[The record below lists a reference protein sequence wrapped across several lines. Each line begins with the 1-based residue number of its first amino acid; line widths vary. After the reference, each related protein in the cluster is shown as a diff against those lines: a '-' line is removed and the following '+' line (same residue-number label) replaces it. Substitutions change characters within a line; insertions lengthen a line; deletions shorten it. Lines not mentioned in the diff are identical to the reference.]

1 MFVTIKDSVFKVK
14 VCNSPSEKA
23 EGMMKKKFTDF
34 DGMLFLMGE
43 DFHCFHMKNCVIP
56 LDIIFIDK
64 NLNVG
69 AIFDNCLPCGTD
81 NNCLQYCGEAKY
93 VLEIDG
99 GLCKKLSIEEGNR
112 CTFTFDISE

>member
-14 VCNSPSEKA
+14 VCNSPQEKLK
-23 EGMMKKKFTDF
+23 GMMKQKFTDF
-34 DGMLFLMGE
+34 DGMLFFMGE
-43 DFHCFHMKNCVIP
+43 NFHCFHMKNCIIP